1 MLRNGYLDLLQGHAF
16 SVYGISSL
24 KDHRELA
31 LADFLLE
38 LEVAQSI
45 VMGSNC
51 HRLMACHHSKLR
63 KRGKGVRVN
72 TVLLCVSS
80 LGGFT

>member
-16 SVYGISSL
+16 SVHGVSSL

-31 LADFLLE
+31 LADLLLE
-38 LEVAQSI
+38 LEVAQGP

-51 HRLMACHHSKLR
+51 HRLMAGHHSKLR
-63 KRGKGVRVN
+63 KREKKR
-72 TVLLCVSS
+72 
-80 LGGFT
+80 